1 MVRTSVCTGWN
12 DVKRLQPITT
22 LPVSLY
28 TVPAPVCSSIPTSEG
43 GVINVTWSYI
53 HTGGF
58 NLTEVVVEYSESGD
72 FQDLQ
77 NGNLTDLSQTS
88 LEVLNF
94 TAGRTYSF
102 QVTASNQMGSSSVLC
117 PAVNHSV
124 GKYKTNY

>member
-1 MVRTSVCTGWN
+1 MSVLYRLEWHRETATHYYSTCFTSN
-12 DVKRLQPITT
+12 
-22 LPVSLY
+22 Y
-28 TVPAPVCSSIPTSEG
+28 TVPAPLCSNIPTSEG

-53 HTGGF
+53 HTGGL

-94 TAGRTYSF
+94 TAGQTYSF

-124 GKYKTNY
+124 GKYTISY

>member
-1 MVRTSVCTGWN
+1 M
-12 DVKRLQPITT
+12 
-22 LPVSLY
+22 
-28 TVPAPVCSSIPTSEG
+28 PAPVCSNIPTSEG
-43 GVINVTWSYI
+43 GIINVTWSYI
-53 HTGGF
+53 HTGGL

-94 TAGRTYSF
+94 TAGQTYSF

-124 GKYKTNY
+124 GKYKLVISMYLK

>member
-1 MVRTSVCTGWN
+1 MSVLYRLEWRRETATHYHSTCFTSN
-12 DVKRLQPITT
+12 
-22 LPVSLY
+22 Y
-28 TVPAPVCSSIPTSEG
+28 TVPALLCSNIPTSED

-53 HTGGF
+53 HTGGL

-94 TAGRTYSF
+94 TAGQTYSF
-102 QVTASNQMGSSSVLC
+102 QVTASNQMGSNSVLC

-124 GKYKTNY
+124 GKYKISY

>member
-1 MVRTSVCTGWN
+1 MSVLYRLEWRRETAAHYHSTCFTS
-12 DVKRLQPITT
+12 I
-22 LPVSLY
+22 Y
-28 TVPAPVCSSIPTSEG
+28 TVPAPLCSNIPTSEG

-53 HTGGF
+53 HMGGL

-94 TAGRTYSF
+94 TAGQTYSF
-102 QVTASNQMGSSSVLC
+102 QVTASNQMGSNSVLC

-124 GKYKTNY
+124 GKYKISY